1 MNVFEVMGVAFI
13 VIVVINLVTMVWAVK
28 KARLQETINF
38 NNEQEA

>member
-13 VIVVINLVTMVWAVK
+13 VIVVINLATMVWAVK

-38 NNEQEA
+38 SNEQEA